1 MWVCIHPAVGIAKL
15 ESCLPFSLLDII
27 LHASFRVIKQ
37 SVVLKVS
44 LVVGSVPYG
53 TLNYVSSTAVYGEE
67 GALQVD
73 TLALDIVKL

>member
-15 ESCLPFSLLDII
+15 ESCLPFSLLDI
-27 LHASFRVIKQ
+27 LHASFRVIKH

-44 LVVGSVPYG
+44 WVVGSVPYG

-67 GALQVD
+67 GHYRLMLWLD
-73 TLALDIVKL
+73 TL